1 MCSSLPTFPAGRRQ
15 VENAGKTLELLKT
28 RVVGRLMRLI
38 LLLWPKRRNESSN
51 IRRRGELITK
61 SISIVFIFRLI
72 YVYIPK
78 ML

>member
-1 MCSSLPTFPAGRRQ
+1 MCSSLPTFPAERRQ